1 MVSNSQDAN
10 PARQPAGRSA
20 NYARLRELFDACV
33 DLPEGDRLAFIERN
47 VTDEAMRVELALM
60 LAQDESPANPFAT
73 APLQKLGD
81 LMDDGIAALPDLI
94 GSHCGPFRLMRLIGS
109 GGQGAVYLGERDDG
123 EFVQQAAVKLL
134 REAILDAADLRRF
147 RRERDILGRF
157 AHAGV
162 ARLIDAGLGE
172 LGLPY
177 LAMEYVDGQTLDC
190 WCTQRNAN
198 RALRLELFAQL
209 CEVIAAA
216 HRQLIVHRDIKPSN
230 VLVDHEGNVKVLDF
244 GIARLIDDD
253 AANRTDALMLTP
265 GYGAPEQRRGDM
277 PTPASDVFALGV
289 LLRELIAAQ
298 SPPCKPGDT
307 WPPWP
312 DDVPNELRWVFDR
325 CCVEEAVERYRDA
338 AELLEDIENYRAL
351 RPLRA
356 HPPSNWYRARKF
368 VARHRGGVTLTAL
381 LLLTTLVGFGLSLW
395 QTHVA
400 NQESARATAEARRAR
415 ATSEF
420 LIGLFRTAQDG
431 LAEDEKPTVDVL
443 VQVAAKKLEQD
454 TKLPPATRA
463 EFIVT
468 LANVAR
474 HGSDPDSA
482 LALFERAFALRADQP
497 PTRQSL
503 RDEALRAQTLS
514 RLGRGAEAVKVLAPR
529 MAAIRA
535 EADATAVVGLWTYAD
550 ALGEIGRMD
559 EYVQGLK
566 EAYNLA
572 VQVHGVDAEETLAL
586 QSSYAIALYATG
598 DSRQAADNYTDMLQR
613 WRAAGL
619 PKQRDYAI
627 SLANLGAI
635 DFDLGELDA
644 AETLLR
650 EAVELEHGLHKP
662 GHPNIAILS
671 RVLGQ
676 VLVGRGKF
684 SEAEPILQEAYAQLD
699 AVFGPAHHETLETN
713 KSLAELDLEQH
724 HVDAAVARLQS
735 MRETCAAIT
744 DGTAGT
750 QCKQTKELLERAKT
764 ESRTGSAKPKPA

>member
-1 MVSNSQDAN
+1 
-10 PARQPAGRSA
+10 
-20 NYARLRELFDACV
+20 
-33 DLPEGDRLAFIERN
+33 
-47 VTDEAMRVELALM
+47 
-60 LAQDESPANPFAT
+60 
-73 APLQKLGD
+73 
-81 LMDDGIAALPDLI
+81 
-94 GSHCGPFRLMRLIGS
+94 
-109 GGQGAVYLGERDDG
+109 
-123 EFVQQAAVKLL
+123 
-134 REAILDAADLRRF
+134 
-147 RRERDILGRF
+147 
-157 AHAGV
+157 
-162 ARLIDAGLGE
+162 
-172 LGLPY
+172 
-177 LAMEYVDGQTLDC
+177 MEYVDGQALDC

-198 RALRLELFAQL
+198 RALRLKLFAQL

-253 AANRTDALMLTP
+253 AANRTNALMLTP

-381 LLLTTLVGFGLSLW
+381 LLLTTLIGFGLSLW

-443 VQVAAKKLEQD
+443 VQVAAAKKLEQD

-474 HGSDPDSA
+474 HGQRSGHLVCSSAPSRCAPINRHAPEPARRSLARPDP
-482 LALFERAFALRADQP
+482 FP
-497 PTRQSL
+497 I
-503 RDEALRAQTLS
+503 
-514 RLGRGAEAVKVLAPR
+514 GRGAEAVKVLAPR

-535 EADATAVVGLWTYAD
+535 EA
-550 ALGEIGRMD
+550 
-559 EYVQGLK
+559 
-566 EAYNLA
+566 
-572 VQVHGVDAEETLAL
+572 
-586 QSSYAIALYATG
+586 
-598 DSRQAADNYTDMLQR
+598 
-613 WRAAGL
+613 
-619 PKQRDYAI
+619 
-627 SLANLGAI
+627 
-635 DFDLGELDA
+635 
-644 AETLLR
+644 
-650 EAVELEHGLHKP
+650 
-662 GHPNIAILS
+662 
-671 RVLGQ
+671 
-676 VLVGRGKF
+676 
-684 SEAEPILQEAYAQLD
+684 
-699 AVFGPAHHETLETN
+699 
-713 KSLAELDLEQH
+713 
-724 HVDAAVARLQS
+724 
-735 MRETCAAIT
+735 
-744 DGTAGT
+744 
-750 QCKQTKELLERAKT
+750 
-764 ESRTGSAKPKPA
+764 